1 MESQEHQEPGSAG
14 AARGRAEADQLR
26 AENTGLRAEAGRLRA
41 ENVVLRAEGAGY
53 RVRIADLEGQV
64 GALAGK
70 VATLAR
76 LAFGRSTE
84 KKTAKGRPGGEDGGG
99 EDGAEGT
106 PAGGASAGRR
116 RGQRP
121 GSRGHG
127 RRDYS
132 HLPGREEI
140 HDVPEDQ
147 RACPLCG
154 APYARF
160 AEETCEQIDWE
171 VRLIRITHR
180 RPSYRRTCRC
190 PVAGVICAPPVPKAI
205 TGGRFTTGFLAR
217 LLVEKFVLA
226 RPAHRIAAA
235 LSFDGLEVADGTLAG
250 VFAALGPLLAPLAAA
265 ISERNAAAGHLHAD
279 ESRWNVFAAVEGKDS
294 HRWWL
299 WVFAGPDTT
308 VFRIAPSRSLA
319 VLREHLGIRAGDG
332 ELPGGRRLLLSS
344 DFYSVYQSFGTTEGV
359 DNLWCWAHIRRY
371 FVRAGDACPKQL
383 RSWADEWCERI
394 GALYEAHAEMA
405 AAAPG
410 SGERRWAA
418 AKFSAALNG
427 IDADRREEAA
437 RPRLHPAAAK
447 VLATLDREWEGLAR
461 HKEFPE
467 LPLDNNTAER
477 AVRGPVVGRKNY
489 YGSGSVASADL
500 AGAAWTITATAA
512 MARISPLAYLRDYL
526 DACAQA
532 GGRAPEGAALARFF
546 PWAAADADLAAWRPG
561 CPDITRTAG
570 GLLAAAGPAP

>member
-1 MESQEHQEPGSAG
+1 MTSREQQQADPVG
-14 AARGRAEADQLR
+14 AVGWRAEADL
-26 AENTGLRAEAGRLRA
+26 LRA
-41 ENVVLRAEGAGY
+41 ENVVLAAENAVLRAESAGY
-53 RVRIADLEGQV
+53 RARIADLEGQV
-64 GALAGK
+64 GALAAK

-76 LAFGRSTE
+76 LAFGRSSE
-84 KKTAKGRPGGEDGGG
+84 KKAAKGSPGGEDGGG
-99 EDGAEGT
+99 ENGAEGG
-106 PAGGASAGRR
+106 PPGGAGAGRR

-132 HLPGREEI
+132 RLPGREEI

-147 RACPLCG
+147 RACPRCG
-154 APYARF
+154 AAYAWF
-160 AEETCEQIDWE
+160 TEETCEQIGWE

-180 RPSYRRTCRC
+180 RPAYARTCRC

-205 TGGRFTTGFLAR
+205 PGGRFTTGFLAR

-235 LSFDGLEVADGTLAG
+235 LSFDGLEVAEGTLAG
-250 VFAALGPLLAPLAAA
+250 VFAALEPLLEPLAAA
-265 ISERNAAAGHLHAD
+265 ISERNAGAGHLHAD

-299 WVFAGPDTT
+299 WVFSGPDTV
-308 VFRIAPSRSLA
+308 VFRVAPSRSLA
-319 VLREHLGIRAGDG
+319 VLTGHLGIEAGDG

-344 DFYSVYQSFGTTEGV
+344 DFYSVYQSFGAAGGA

-371 FVRAGDACPKQL
+371 FVRAGDACPKRL
-383 RSWADEWCERI
+383 RGWADEWCERI
-394 GALYEAHAEMA
+394 GALYEAHAAMA
-405 AAAPG
+405 AAEPG
-410 SGERRWAA
+410 SGERRWAS

-437 RPRLHPAAAK
+437 RPGLHPAAAK

-477 AVRGPVVGRKNY
+477 ALRGPVVGRKNY

-500 AGAAWTITATAA
+500 ASAAWTITATAA
-512 MARISPLAYLRDYL
+512 MAKISPLAYLRDYL

-532 GGRAPEGAALARFF
+532 GGRAPEGPALARFF
-546 PWAAADADLAAWRPG
+546 PWAAAGADLAAWRPG
-561 CPDITRTAG
+561 RPDTTE
-570 GLLAAAGPAP
+570 AAAGVLAGTGPAP